1 MSDLW
6 IEVDMDAIIYN
17 YRQIMA
23 GLSAGC
29 RLMAVVK
36 ADAYGL
42 GAAEVAGALQ
52 GEGCTAFAV
61 TTISEALLLRNQGVD
76 GTILVLG
83 PSSPEYWQAA
93 IQAHIELTV
102 SQLDW
107 IPTLNK
113 LAETLGTKAGIQLKL
128 ETGMGRTGFTGDQLQ
143 ELAAALREAPQ
154 LEVTGAYT
162 HFARGAQRDRA
173 YTRAQNGK
181 YLAYVQTLEQAGIRI
196 PLKHVCN
203 SAAYLD
209 FPEYHY
215 NMVRVGTLLIGH
227 CPAPAFEGRLRL
239 KDPWLAKARIVH
251 LQKAA
256 KGTFV
261 GYQSVYKAKKDT
273 TLAVVPVGYADGF
286 GIEPRLVPQNI
297 VDLAKIIVKN
307 MAALMGIQLG
317 REKLLCNGQTVRI
330 AGKIGMQLTVLDVG
344 SASCSAGDEIVIPL
358 RRTQA
363 NPRILRMYKKNG
375 EIMRIRIIN
384 EGFLSPSE
392 EQLSN
397 KR

>member
-6 IEVDMDAIIYN
+6 IEVDMDAIIHN
-17 YRQIMA
+17 YRQIVA
-23 GLSAGC
+23 GLSAKC
-29 RLMAVVK
+29 RIMAVVK

-42 GAAEVAGALQ
+42 GATEVARALQ

-61 TTISEALLLRNQGVD
+61 TTIAEALLLRNQGID
-76 GTILVLG
+76 GAILVLG
-83 PSSPEYWQAA
+83 PSSPEDWKAA
-93 IQAHIELTV
+93 IQARIELTI

-107 IPTLNK
+107 IPILDK
-113 LAETLGTKAGIQLKL
+113 LAEALGTKAGIQLKL
-128 ETGMGRTGFTGDQLQ
+128 ETGMGRTGFTGDQMK
-143 ELAAALREAPQ
+143 ELSEALREAPQ

-162 HFARGAQRDRA
+162 HFARGAQRDHA
-173 YTRAQNGK
+173 YTRAQNEK

-227 CPAPAFEGRLRL
+227 CPAPAFEGRLWL
-239 KDPWLAKARIVH
+239 KDPWLVKARIVH

-297 VDLAKIIVKN
+297 VDLAKMIVKN
-307 MAALMGIQLG
+307 MAAMVGIQLG
-317 REKLLCNGQTVRI
+317 REKLLYNGQTVSI

-344 SASCSAGDEIVIPL
+344 SVPCVAGDEIVIPL